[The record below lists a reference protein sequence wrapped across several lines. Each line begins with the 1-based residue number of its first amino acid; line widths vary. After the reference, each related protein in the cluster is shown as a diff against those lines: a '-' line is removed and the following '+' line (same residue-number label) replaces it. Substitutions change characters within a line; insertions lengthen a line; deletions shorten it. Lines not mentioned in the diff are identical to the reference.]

1 MRSEQLGFL
10 KNSFSTPSLCSGT
23 WSVVQSFGLGFDS
36 HKKGFSLWSPAPSAS
51 SVVQSFGLGFDSH
64 KKGFSLWSSV
74 SSVVEDFG
82 LGFAFTQRKA
92 LLCDPL
98 W

>member
-23 WSVVQSFGLGFDS
+23 W
-36 HKKGFSLWSPAPSAS
+36 